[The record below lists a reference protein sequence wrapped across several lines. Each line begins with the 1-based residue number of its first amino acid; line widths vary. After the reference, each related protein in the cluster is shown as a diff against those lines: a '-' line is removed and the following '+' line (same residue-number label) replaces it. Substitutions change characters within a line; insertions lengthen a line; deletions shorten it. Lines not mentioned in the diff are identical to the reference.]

1 MTFSYAR
8 RLWLEDLVLLVALV
22 LVVAFRPGGALS
34 TPLAVAIGFALAWGF
49 ATLHVPS
56 RIELS
61 PSGVSFSRY
70 GRSHTFA
77 WSDVSG
83 VRVRRFIVR
92 DRVLVRLLP
101 SPPWR
106 GRYWVGEGIEG
117 YSEVVRELSSRAMK
131 KVP

>member
-1 MTFSYAR
+1 MIFSYAR
-8 RLWLEDLVLLVALV
+8 RLWMEDLLLLLALLV
-22 LVVAFRPGGALS
+22 VVALRPGGALS
-34 TPLAVAIGFALAWGF
+34 TPLAVGIAFALVWGF

-56 RIELS
+56 RIDIS

-70 GRSHTFA
+70 GRTHTFV
-77 WSDVSG
+77 WRDVAR
-83 VRVRRFIVR
+83 VRVRRFLVR

-117 YSEVVRELSSRAMK
+117 YSEVVRELSAHSENKA
-131 KVP
+131 P